1 MDIKLDAIKA
11 LGEDF
16 KYSGFE
22 IAYSCWSNLNRDAT
36 DVAKGKFLHDFAKG
50 FFNRPSIRTSNQS
63 RTVADP
69 LVLKLLEKRIC
80 CLEEKDAELIGIGHR
95 IAMASENIIGAIL
108 EEYIHDSLINFGWS
122 ACWGSCI
129 RAVDFCSQDG
139 ILLQVKNKSNTE
151 NSSSNKI
158 RNNTEIRKWYRFNA
172 SNGDTKWDEI
182 NRLTTGENIMTEET
196 FQLFALNLIKNNPLA
211 INVRPE
217 DEKFIK
223 SYIAENRS
231 SC

>member
-22 IAYSCWSNLNRDAT
+22 IAYYCWSNQNRDAT
-36 DVAKGKFLHDFAKG
+36 DVAKGKFLHDFVKG
-50 FFNRPSIRTSNQS
+50 FFNRPSMRTSNQS

-80 CLEEKDAELIGIGHR
+80 CLEEKDAEFIGIGHR

-158 RNNTEIRKWYRFNA
+158 RKNTEIRKWYRFNA

-182 NRLTTGENIMTEET
+182 NRLTTGENIMSEEK